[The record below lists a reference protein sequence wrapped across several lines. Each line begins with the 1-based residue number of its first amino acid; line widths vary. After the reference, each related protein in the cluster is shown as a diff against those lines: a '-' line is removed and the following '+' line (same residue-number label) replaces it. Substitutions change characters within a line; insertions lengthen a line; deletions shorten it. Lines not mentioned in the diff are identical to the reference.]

1 MRLLTYHG
9 ATQKLKIMTSQTK
22 ITKFY
27 GVRSSVEANLAKA
40 TPRCLESTSP
50 KATGSP
56 TPALGT
62 RGRTRR
68 KDTSLNKSKSLEVM
82 HWNAEGVFHK
92 EDELRHLLH
101 RRDVDVCCIQETH
114 LKKGKSFKV
123 RGYQTLRLDR
133 PDRHKGGVL
142 TLVRNNIHALEVS
155 THQGGAEYQHIKLR
169 TKSSEVSIINYYC
182 PNDQP
187 HSLDT
192 IDVKDNFIIVGDF
205 NSHSQSWGYPN
216 SDARGIELEEWQ
228 DEHNLILVN
237 DPNDPSTFYH
247 RGWRTCSTPDLAFCT
262 EEVHKGIKR
271 EVGQQLGGSDHRPVF
286 ITIGNNVIP
295 IVNTRPR
302 WNYKKAKWTL
312 FALRANELTRDIVVQ
327 GRNENCIT
335 KEWTKAILTAAKEA
349 IPRGARKDYKPFWS
363 QELQELEDDLNKARD
378 DAEKEPNDGNT
389 IKLQKA
395 KAKFLKTKLIAKRKA
410 WRSKTGS
417 LNMEKDTTALW
428 KLTKSLNEE
437 ATRGATVTLDEGGGI
452 LTGKQAADCFAKT
465 YEKESDITVTTEQRR
480 KARSDRRERA
490 KANSRE
496 SMTLPLT
503 LQELDNALKKL
514 KLKKSPGPD
523 GITNEMLIHLDTT
536 ARLKLLEIFNLT
548 WEEGRVPQMWKEA
561 TMIPIHKKG
570 KDKRKSGSYRP
581 ISLTSC
587 VVKTMERIVNRRLM
601 HHLESEKILAQE
613 QAGFRQFRSTEDQTT
628 YLAQE
633 IEDAFQ
639 NKNVLFATWIDLQ
652 KAFDK
657 VWTDGLLVKALKCG
671 VRGKMYGW
679 IYSFLQ
685 NRKARVLVD
694 GIQSRKFMLKH
705 GVPQGGVVSPT
716 LFLIYI
722 NDLIDDLP
730 RGIKAALYADD
741 LVMWCTEEYA
751 TTATYRM
758 QTAVTALAA
767 WARKWNVQIN
777 KEKSSTTLFT
787 LTQQKAGDITLD
799 DTVLKQDDEPT
810 YLGVTYDKKQTWKPH
825 IQKAETKAK
834 RKLALLR
841 KLAGS
846 TWGANE
852 RTLRTVYEG
861 SIRPHLEYGSA
872 AWSTTAKTNLQTMD
886 KVQNQALRL
895 ITGALRSSPIQAM
908 EKATGIQPLQDRLKA
923 KTAIQA
929 ERYKCHES
937 HPMKSKLEGRTC
949 NRLKRESF
957 VHRAKNISR
966 SYLGHLP
973 TQTSQPLLHQSNP
986 WEDTRANRVTIC
998 TKIPQISSEDP
1009 QAEFIKRNIAEDHCD
1024 ERYPQDSWIRAYT
1037 DGSAT
1042 DAVKDGGAGVYIR
1055 HQDGNT
1061 TSKAIP
1067 TGIHCSNYRAEVEA
1081 LKLAVETVQ
1090 DGPQDCTQVVFLTDA
1105 LSVLEALSNN
1115 KEQELMI
1122 LLKSLS
1128 RTHRVSLQWIP
1139 AHCGIKGNEEAD
1151 QLAKNGAADTQP
1163 EVNLTYHEK
1172 KTLIKTTFKGVTQ
1185 RDDYHLLNREDQ
1197 VILFRLRTGH
1207 NRLNHHM
1214 NKRFKLVPSAA
1225 CICLEGD
1232 QTAEHVLQ
1240 RCPRLQKVREEVWPS
1255 PECLET
1261 KLYGGKE
1268 DLESTALFIR
1278 LANLKI

>member
-1 MRLLTYHG
+1 
-9 ATQKLKIMTSQTK
+9 MTSQNK
-22 ITKFY
+22 ITNYY
-27 GVRSSVEANLAKA
+27 GVRSLVEANLAKA
-40 TPRCLESTSP
+40 TPGCLESTSP

-56 TPALGT
+56 TSPLVT

-68 KDTSLNKSKSLEVM
+68 KDTRQNKCKPLEIM

-101 RRDVDVCCIQETH
+101 QRDVDVCCIQETH
-114 LKKGKSFKV
+114 LKEGKSFKV

-155 THQGGAEYQHIKLR
+155 QYQVGAEYQHIKLR
-169 TKSSEVSIINYYC
+169 TKSSEVSLINYYC
-182 PNDQP
+182 PNDKP
-187 HSLDT
+187 LALET
-192 IDVKDNFIIVGDF
+192 IEVEGNFIIVGDF

-216 SDARGIELEEWQ
+216 SDARGDELEEWQ

-237 DPNDPSTFYH
+237 DPNDPATFYH

-262 EEVHKGIKR
+262 EELHKGIKR

-286 ITIGNNVIP
+286 LTIENHVTP
-295 IVNTRPR
+295 TVNTIPR
-302 WNYKKAKWTL
+302 WNYKKANWTL

-327 GRNENCIT
+327 GRNENCIA
-335 KEWTKAILTAAKEA
+335 KEWTKAILKGAKET

-363 QELQELEDDLNKARD
+363 DELQELEDNLNKARD
-378 DAEKEPNDGNT
+378 DAEKEPNDENT
-389 IKLQKA
+389 IKHQKA
-395 KAKFLKTKLIAKRKA
+395 KAKFLKTKLAAKRKA
-410 WRSKTGS
+410 WKNKTSS
-417 LNMEKDTTALW
+417 LNLEKDTTTLW

-437 ATRGATVTLDEGGGI
+437 DTRGTTITLDEGGGI

-465 YEKESDITVTTEQRR
+465 YAKESNIYVTTEQRR
-480 KARSDRRERA
+480 RARSEQRERA
-490 KANSRE
+490 KTNPRD

-503 LQELDNALKKL
+503 LQELNLAIKKL

-523 GITNEMLIHLDTT
+523 GITNEMLIHLKST

-548 WEEGRVPQMWKEA
+548 WEKGRVPQMWKEA
-561 TMIPIHKKG
+561 IMIPIHKKG

-587 VVKTMERIVNRRLM
+587 VAKLMERIVNKRMM
-601 HHLESEKILAQE
+601 HHLETENILAQE

-639 NKNVLFATWIDLQ
+639 NKDVLFTTWIDLQ

-671 VRGKMYGW
+671 IGDKMYRW
-679 IYSFLQ
+679 ICSFLQ

-694 GIQSRKFMLKH
+694 GKQSRKIMLKH

-716 LFLIYI
+716 LFLMYI
-722 NDLIDDLP
+722 NDLMTEMP

-741 LVMWCTEEYA
+741 LVIWCTEEYA

-758 QTAVTALAA
+758 QTAVTALEA
-767 WARKWNVQIN
+767 WSKKWNVQIN
-777 KEKSSTTLFT
+777 KDKSSTTLFT

-799 DTVLKQDDEPT
+799 GTVLKQDDEPT

-825 IQKAETKAK
+825 IQKAATKAK
-834 RKLALLR
+834 RKLAILR

-872 AWSTTAKTNLQTMD
+872 AWSTTAKSNLQTMD

-895 ITGALRSSPIQAM
+895 ITGAMRSTPIQAM
-908 EKATGIQPLQDRLKA
+908 EKTTGIQPLQDRRKA
-923 KTAIQA
+923 KIAIQS
-929 ERYKCHES
+929 ERFKCQEK
-937 HPMKSKLEGRTC
+937 HPMKSKLEGLTR

-957 VHRAKNISR
+957 VHKAKTISR
-966 SYLGHLP
+966 AYLGHLP
-973 TQTSQPLLHQSNP
+973 TQTSPPLLNKSNP
-986 WEDTRANRVTIC
+986 WKDDRSDKVTIC
-998 TKIPQISSEDP
+998 TRIPKISSEDP
-1009 QAEFIKRNIAEDHCD
+1009 QADFIKRNIAEEHCD
-1024 ERYPQDSWIRAYT
+1024 ERYPKDSWIRAYS

-1042 DAVKDGGAGVYIR
+1042 DAVKDGGAGVYIKY
-1055 HQDGNT
+1055 HDGNT
-1061 TSKAIP
+1061 ISKATP
-1067 TGIHCSNYRAEVEA
+1067 TGVHCSNYRAEVQA

-1090 DGPQDCTQVVFLTDA
+1090 NGPQDCKQVVFLTDA
-1105 LSVLEALSNN
+1105 LSVLEALSNK
-1115 KEQELMI
+1115 KEQELLD
-1122 LLKSLS
+1122 LLELLS

-1139 AHCGIKGNEEAD
+1139 AHCGIRGNEEAD
-1151 QLAKNGAADTQP
+1151 QLAKSGSKDTQP
-1163 EVNLTYHEK
+1163 EVNLSYHEK
-1172 KTLIKTTFKGVTQ
+1172 KTIIKSTFKGKTQ
-1185 RDDYHLLNREDQ
+1185 RDDYHILNREDQ

-1225 CICLEGD
+1225 CICLQED

-1240 RCPRLQKVREEVWPS
+1240 SCPRFQSVREEVWPYPKS
-1255 PECLET
+1255 LDT
-1261 KLYGGKE
+1261 KLYGGRE
-1268 DLESTALFIR
+1268 DLESTAAFIR
-1278 LANLKI
+1278 LAKLRI